1 MAVGISCLIN
11 SWYNLTGQG
20 IIVYNVDLV
29 WCIVFIYPTSGVNL
43 MLAYVLPL
51 ILAPCGCLCSFIVYA
66 QQTSVIQAEN
76 RLWAFG
82 LQVESKHMMWFL
94 LWVF

>member
-1 MAVGISCLIN
+1 
-11 SWYNLTGQG
+11 
-20 IIVYNVDLV
+20 
-29 WCIVFIYPTSGVNL
+29 

-51 ILAPCGCLCSFIVYA
+51 ILAPCGCPCSFIVYA
-66 QQTSVIQAEN
+66 QQASVIQAEN
-76 RLWAFG
+76 RLWAIG